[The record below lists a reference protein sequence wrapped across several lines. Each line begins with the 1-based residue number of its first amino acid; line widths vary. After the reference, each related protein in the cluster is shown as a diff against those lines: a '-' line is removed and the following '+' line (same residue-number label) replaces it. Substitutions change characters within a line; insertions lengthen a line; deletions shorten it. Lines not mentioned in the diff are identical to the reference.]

1 MSLKKNPA
9 QLSASERV
17 ALSKVS
23 RSNRASV
30 REPLTI
36 KAGQPERFDN
46 EYERDGTCAL
56 FLLFEP
62 LVSWREVLVRE
73 RRPGWDYAH
82 GVRYLCDEKYPEVE
96 KIV

>member
-1 MSLKKNPA
+1 VVCLDEAARQVLK
-9 QLSASERV
+9 E
-17 ALSKVS
+17 
-23 RSNRASV
+23 V